1 MPRGD
6 RTGPAGMGP
15 MTGRGMGYC
24 AGYDAPGYA
33 SPGPGFGRGRGGW
46 WGGGPGWRGGGR
58 GWRHRYYATGVPGW
72 AAWDYGPYAPLPTE
86 AQETEMLK
94 NQAGALQRELEAINK
109 RLEELEKKE

>member
-1 MPRGD
+1 
-6 RTGPAGMGP
+6 
-15 MTGRGMGYC
+15 MGYC
-24 AGYDAPGYA
+24 TGYDAPGYA

-86 AQETEMLK
+86 TQETEMLK